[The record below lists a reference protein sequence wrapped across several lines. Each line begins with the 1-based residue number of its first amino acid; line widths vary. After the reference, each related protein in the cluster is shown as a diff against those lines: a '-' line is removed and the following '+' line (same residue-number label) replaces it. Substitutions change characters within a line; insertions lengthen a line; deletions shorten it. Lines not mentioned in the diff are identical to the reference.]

1 MQGQAPE
8 PLREGGNCLEECWSG
23 EHGGEPSLQLP
34 LDNSPMLHPG
44 FPPLLPGK
52 SPGMGSS
59 CSLPRRCL
67 SSEGLSPEPPPLL
80 PHPSLSFL

>member
-1 MQGQAPE
+1 MGAR
-8 PLREGGNCLEECWSG
+8 LKA
-23 EHGGEPSLQLP
+23 LP
-34 LDNSPMLHPG
+34 LEGFRWTTLPG
-44 FPPLLPGK
+44 PTLASSPLLGK

-59 CSLPRRCL
+59 CSLPRRCR